1 MGLQYDNPGTQAYPL
16 YMTLLKS
23 AKLIH
28 NPTAGEAEDVTEH
41 LIDGIENAGYSCSYS
56 STKEDGWEKI
66 DTKQTDFLI
75 VAGGDGTIRKTVL
88 AFLDKR
94 LPIGLIPM

>member
-1 MGLQYDNPGTQAYPL
+1 MGLSYGDAGLNAYPL
-16 YMTLLKS
+16 YMTLMKF

-41 LIDGIENAGYSCSYS
+41 LVEAIEDAGYTCSYS

-66 DTKQTDFLI
+66 DTKQTDFLV

-94 LPIGLIPM
+94 LFE